1 MRGICGLLAAMCL
14 CGTGTARAC
23 EGDMVYVHVTFD
35 ASIRS
40 ARIKA
45 TIMNEAAAIWRDY
58 GVNLEW
64 VEMDCGVAP
73 SIEVQIERSI
83 RDDGNREV
91 LGRATILDSIATGPV
106 RISYEAVEALL
117 DHKTMLTA
125 VTFDRVLGTAI
136 GRVLAHELGH
146 VLLGSPGY
154 HDAEGLMRA
163 KFQPDDLARPERS
176 RFRLAPFSVERLR
189 SRFCVQ

>member
-1 MRGICGLLAAMCL
+1 
-14 CGTGTARAC
+14 
-23 EGDMVYVHVTFD
+23 MVFVHVTFD

-40 ARIKA
+40 ARMKA
-45 TIMNEAAAIWRDY
+45 TIMNEAAAIWREY
-58 GVNLEW
+58 GVSLEW

-73 SIEVQIERSI
+73 SIEVLIERSI
-83 RDDGNREV
+83 RDGGTREV

-117 DHKTMLTA
+117 DHHAM
-125 VTFDRVLGTAI
+125 VTSVTVDRVLGTAI

-189 SRFCVQ
+189 TRFCVQ